1 VTAVSEFVVSHEFK
15 SIVRG
20 TRQSMAASIVV
31 HIALFLLLLLSHRAV
46 SESMGL
52 TEITWVDAATLAG
65 EPDAAPPVAREQTE
79 KAPVEPV
86 KTRAVSNVAP
96 DTEHF
101 VRPLERGEI
110 SPRPQS
116 AIAVTDLVAQKLDAY
131 EQDAKSNRTRIAAL
145 TPPPKIGV
153 PTLAG
158 VSTEQPSTGSNA
170 TSLNRDVAPS
180 GGPPAALTRVRRGPG
195 VPVAAVTV
203 NTPPV
208 GRSEPAAPANPGA
221 SRNLAGAQLAGP
233 VADRPL
239 VSYQVPVY
247 PEWAKRDGVEG
258 SVTLY
263 FFVLPDGRVKEN
275 ILVERTS
282 GFSDF
287 DTGAVEA
294 LRKWRFQAIPGSSE
308 QWGRIT
314 FNYRLSD
321 AQ

>member
-1 VTAVSEFVVSHEFK
+1 MSEFVVSHEFG

-20 TRQSMAASIVV
+20 TRRSMFVSVVV
-31 HIALFLLLLLSHRAV
+31 HAVLFMLLLFSHKVV

-52 TEITWVDAATLAG
+52 TEITFVDAATLAG
-65 EPDAAPPVAREQTE
+65 EPEAAPPAAREQAE

-86 KTRAVSNVAP
+86 KTRAVSTPAP
-96 DTEHF
+96 QTEHF
-101 VRPLERGEI
+101 VRPLERAEV

-116 AIAVTDLVAQKLDAY
+116 ATAVTDLVSKKLDAY
-131 EQDAKSNRTRIAAL
+131 EQNAKSDKTRIAAL
-145 TPPPKIGV
+145 TPPPKVGL
-153 PTLAG
+153 PALAG
-158 VSTEQPSTGSNA
+158 VPAQKPRAGGA
-170 TSLNRDVAPS
+170 TSLNRDATPS
-180 GGPPAALTRVRRGPG
+180 GGPPATLTRVQRGPG

-203 NTPPV
+203 NTPPA
-208 GRSEPAAPANPGA
+208 GRSEPVAPANPGKT
-221 SRNLAGAQLAGP
+221 RNLAGAQLAGP

-239 VSYQVPVY
+239 ISYQVPSY

-263 FFVLPDGRVKEN
+263 FYVLADGRVKEN

-294 LRKWRFQAIPGSSE
+294 LRQWRFQAIPGSSE